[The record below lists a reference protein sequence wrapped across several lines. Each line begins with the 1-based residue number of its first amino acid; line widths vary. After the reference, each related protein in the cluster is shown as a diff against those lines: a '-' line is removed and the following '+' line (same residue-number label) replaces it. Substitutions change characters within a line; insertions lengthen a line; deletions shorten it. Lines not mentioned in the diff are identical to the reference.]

1 MPNKKKL
8 THWILI
14 FASLIM
20 SGTAIFLSLQ
30 KDKKP
35 TQEVI
40 EKSPDVLKQER
51 LDSVAFL
58 INQLVEKESTYQM
71 VAFHPMATKGESAN
85 ASLNFRTQVVSLLSK
100 ITTLAS
106 EEELALLN
114 DELLIQFAKFENEYG
129 DKELAVKTFEYLLTR
144 SNNLILKEQALS
156 QLSVLYADRTSLLF
170 NPTKVRVLQ
179 KNILAKE
186 KKQQSKDRY
195 ERLANL
201 YEEWAKT
208 EYIQLR
214 DTPYGN
220 KVLDSAFY
228 CVGKLPD
235 YLSYKDSLLRRLT
248 SIYNYHNDIITSK
261 TISGDYKFYVNNLGM
276 GTANIAVIQD
286 EITIRIN
293 YLENDKLVGQI
304 KGVGVFT
311 DPEMIIFDVT
321 LKSYSEKFETFRDG
335 IGTLELI
342 TAPNFLLKGSLK
354 EFGKDAVELRLL
366 KNPNA
371 L

>member
-1 MPNKKKL
+1 MSSKKKL
-8 THWILI
+8 PYWILI
-14 FASLIM
+14 FISLIM
-20 SGTAIFLSLQ
+20 SGTAIFISLQ

-35 TQEVI
+35 VKEVI
-40 EKSPDVLKQER
+40 EKTPDVLKQER
-51 LDSVAFL
+51 LDSVTFL
-58 INQLVEKESTYQM
+58 INQLVQKESNYQM
-71 VAFHPMATKGESAN
+71 VAFHPMATKEASAN
-85 ASLNFRTQVVSLLSK
+85 ALLNFRTQVASSLSK

-114 DELLIQFAKFENEYG
+114 DDLLIQFAKFENEYG
-129 DKELAVKTFEYLLTR
+129 DKKLAAKTFEYIITR
-144 SNNLILKEQALS
+144 SKKLFLKEIAVS
-156 QLSVLYADRTSLLF
+156 ELSVIYADRTSLLF
-170 NPTKVRVLQ
+170 NPAKVRVLQ
-179 KNILAKE
+179 KDILAKE

-195 ERLANL
+195 ERLAKL

-235 YLSYKDSLLRRLT
+235 YLTYKDSLLQRLT
-248 SIYNYHNDIITSK
+248 SIYNYHNDILNSK
-261 TISGDYKFYVNNLGM
+261 TISGDYKLYVNNLGM

-304 KGVGVFT
+304 KGRGVFT
-311 DPEMIIFDVT
+311 DPEMMIFDVT
-321 LKSYSEKFETFRDG
+321 LKSYSSKFETFRDG

-342 TAPNFLLKGSLK
+342 TAPNFLLKGLLN

-366 KNPNA
+366 KNIDT